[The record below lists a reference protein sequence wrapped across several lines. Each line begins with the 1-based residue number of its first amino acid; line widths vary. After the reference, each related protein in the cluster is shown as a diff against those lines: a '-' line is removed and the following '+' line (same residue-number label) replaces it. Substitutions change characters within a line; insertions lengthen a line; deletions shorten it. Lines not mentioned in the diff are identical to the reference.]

1 MPSNMEKVDIASLEK
16 LIADIDYFNESMDD
30 ILLVMGRY
38 VDNIQ
43 DVWDDD
49 QYKEFRNYMED
60 LIKSLKKD
68 LEIMVETQSA
78 LEKHH
83 KIVTT

>member
-1 MPSNMEKVDIASLEK
+1 MEKVDIASLEK

-68 LEIMVETQSA
+68 LEIMVETQRA